1 MRTLLL
7 HENSIQDI
15 NKASQLLSDGELVA
29 IPTETVYG
37 LAGDATNRSAINK
50 IFEVKGR
57 PKNHPLILH
66 LPDINQLD
74 EWALDIPK
82 NASILAKHFWPGPMA
97 LLLKKHPNALNEIT
111 GGSDKICV
119 RIPDHPLTL
128 SLLRKFKK
136 GIVAPSANLFGRV
149 SPTSAKHV
157 LDDLD
162 GKISA
167 ILDGGKCEVGLESTI
182 IDLTETKPKI
192 LRPGGLSLLEVEKV
206 LDQNIQFQ
214 PDSSEKVSGNLI
226 SHYQPKASV
235 HSIKTSEIENFTE
248 DILKAKSVLLLL
260 SDISK
265 NNIHIHR
272 MPKDPYKYG
281 QVLYST
287 LRLMDD
293 KKFEKIFIELP
304 SEISD
309 WYAIHDRIKKAS
321 FKNS

>member
-1 MRTLLL
+1 MQTLFLG
-7 HENSIQDI
+7 ENQIGRIDQ
-15 NKASQLLSDGELVA
+15 ASQLLADGELVA

-66 LPDINQLD
+66 LASIDQLN
-74 EWALDIPK
+74 EWAIDIP
-82 NASILAKHFWPGPMA
+82 SSVDTLAKHFWPGPMS
-97 LLLKKHPNALNEIT
+97 LLLKKHPNVLNEIT
-111 GGSDKICV
+111 GGSNKICI
-119 RIPDHPLTL
+119 RIPDHPVTL
-128 SLLRKFKK
+128 SLLRKLNK

-157 LDDLD
+157 LDDLN

-192 LRPGGLSLLEVEKV
+192 LRPGGLSLLEIEKI
-206 LDQNIQFQ
+206 LDQNIQIHF
-214 PDSSEKVSGNLI
+214 DSSEKVSGNLI
-226 SHYQPKASV
+226 NHYQPRASV
-235 HSIKTSEIENFTE
+235 YPIKTSQIENIIE
-248 DILKAKSVLLLL
+248 DTLKTKSALLLL
-260 SDISK
+260 SDINK
-265 NNIHIHR
+265 DNIYS
-272 MPKDPYKYG
+272 MPKNPYQYG
-281 QVLYST
+281 QVFYST

-304 SEISD
+304 PEKSE

-321 FKNS
+321 FKNLL